1 MFPACNM
8 TEKESLGEVYK
19 PFLPSGPFFISSYSC
34 KNVVEE
40 DGSLSVQLKT
50 EAGSVSVVDS
60 PLYSVGVDGNG
71 CSTPGIPYEASS
83 TR

>member
-1 MFPACNM
+1 MRFTSHFYLAG
-8 TEKESLGEVYK
+8 L
-19 PFLPSGPFFISSYSC
+19 FFISPYSC

-60 PLYSVGVDGNG
+60 PLYSVGVDGNV